1 MADREF
7 GCDSMNNSNKIIAF
21 ADKTVF
27 SIKGLEIKGLN
38 TEQIEDILIE
48 KFGTIVRVIGV
59 TSERIE
65 MDVYG
70 IAPEQIMRDENNV
83 IKAVAC
89 AEGVTLTELA
99 AVESAE
105 RIVDIDYD
113 DIATPTSPYC
123 ARERWS
129 GK

>member
-1 MADREF
+1 ME
-7 GCDSMNNSNKIIAF
+7 NSSKIIAF

-27 SIKGLEIKGLN
+27 SINGLEIKGLN
-38 TEQIEDILIE
+38 TEQIEDILIK

-70 IAPEQIMRDENNV
+70 IDPEQIMRDENDV

-89 AEGVTLTELA
+89 AEGITLTDLVK
-99 AVESAE
+99 VENAE
-105 RIVDIDYD
+105 RILDVNYNDIV
-113 DIATPTSPYC
+113 TPNSPYC

>member
-1 MADREF
+1 MENSDR
-7 GCDSMNNSNKIIAF
+7 IIAF

-27 SIKGLEIKGLN
+27 SIKGLEVKGLN
-38 TEQIEDILIE
+38 TEQIEDALM
-48 KFGTIVRVIGV
+48 KKLGTIVRVIGV
-59 TSERIE
+59 TSDRIE

-70 IAPEQIMRDENNV
+70 IEPEQILRDENDV

-89 AEGVTLTELA
+89 AEGITLTDLA
-99 AVESAE
+99 KVEKAE
-105 RIVDIDYD
+105 KIVEVDHHHSVT
-113 DIATPTSPYC
+113 ATAPYC